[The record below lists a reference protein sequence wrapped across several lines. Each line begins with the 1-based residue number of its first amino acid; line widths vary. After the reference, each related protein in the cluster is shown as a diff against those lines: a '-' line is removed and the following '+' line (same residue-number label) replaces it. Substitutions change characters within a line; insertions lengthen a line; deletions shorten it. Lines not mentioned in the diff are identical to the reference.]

1 MYRWKAGMQGEGLYK
16 EGNPLE
22 KGDERF
28 SRKKGT
34 SERTRKC
41 PIKQYYPN
49 LSIQDLC
56 DLMLGTYV
64 DLEFSFSFSSLI
76 SL

>member
-49 LSIQDLC
+49 LSVQDLSL
-56 DLMLGTYV
+56 DL
-64 DLEFSFSFSSLI
+64 LEKAFHC
-76 SL
+76 